1 MALKKWVSK
10 GEGIK
15 NWEKGEFASSTSMKV
30 LKPLCMIY
38 VYAKFLKSESSIS
51 HFINTC
57 SNDKH
62 MFSHLFL
69 NNILLLRTI
78 CGLNVFWS
86 DGV

>member
-38 VYAKFLKSESSIS
+38 VYAKELEELIQAL
-51 HFINTC
+51 
-57 SNDKH
+57 
-62 MFSHLFL
+62 FSLVVCF
-69 NNILLLRTI
+69 R
-78 CGLNVFWS
+78 G
-86 DGV
+86 